1 MILCTHTTRVYTLHV
16 RWNCVRKKK
25 KKKKGNG
32 EKEDNSIAMSNLW
45 PLRVSFSFLS
55 FDCSSVN
62 GSADDCPESER
73 ALLPIDSFGCGSV
86 RSRSLD
92 RLDFSVTFLFALAM
106 PRRVRL
112 LAGIFTADFVPG
124 HLISLSSSSSSSRP
138 SLDLSRDRGRV
149 SYVIISFARAPASR
163 GPAGSAMRDI

>member
-62 GSADDCPESER
+62 GSADDCLESER
-73 ALLPIDSFGCGSV
+73 ALLPIDSFGCGSI

-92 RLDFSVTFLFALAM
+92 RLDFSVTFLFA
-106 PRRVRL
+106 
-112 LAGIFTADFVPG
+112 
-124 HLISLSSSSSSSRP
+124 SSSSSSSRP